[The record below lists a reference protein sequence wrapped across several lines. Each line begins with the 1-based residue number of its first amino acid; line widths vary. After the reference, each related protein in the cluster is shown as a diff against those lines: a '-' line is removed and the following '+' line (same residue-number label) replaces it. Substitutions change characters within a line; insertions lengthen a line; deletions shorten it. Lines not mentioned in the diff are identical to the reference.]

1 MLFFSVQG
9 WFASSSRQWKNFFLI
24 SFGVKVHCKRCW
36 LLLCFAKKKK
46 SELCVTQTMLFTL
59 MFFFSFVFIAR
70 LVFLPIK
77 ILYCNDIDAIYLFLN
92 FVFFQ
97 KLLWS
102 SVNFLFL
109 DFGQSLVVFYLDVY
123 LYQKPNGLFLKF
135 CHFFWKWTFS
145 IFAGHLN
152 QYDGRLF
159 SNCLYLIILHL
170 PCFPLFL
177 VFIFKGAGIFFKY

>member
-1 MLFFSVQG
+1 MK
-9 WFASSSRQWKNFFLI
+9 KNFFNQ
-24 SFGVKVHCKRCW
+24 FWCKGSLQT
-36 LLLCFAKKKK
+36 LLATALFCQEKK

-59 MFFFSFVFIAR
+59 MFFFSFFFIAR

-102 SVNFLFL
+102 SVTFLFL

-123 LYQKPNGLFLKF
+123 LHQKPNWLFLKF

-177 VFIFKGAGIFFKY
+177 VFIFKGTGIFFKY

>member
-9 WFASSSRQWKNFFLI
+9 RFASSSRQWKKIFLI

-46 SELCVTQTMLFTL
+46 SGLCVTQTMLFTL

-97 KLLWS
+97 KFLWS
-102 SVNFLFL
+102 SVT
-109 DFGQSLVVFYLDVY
+109 FYFWILARVW
-123 LYQKPNGLFLKF
+123 LYF
-135 CHFFWKWTFS
+135 
-145 IFAGHLN
+145 
-152 QYDGRLF
+152 
-159 SNCLYLIILHL
+159 ILTSTCIKN
-170 PCFPLFL
+170 PTNYF
-177 VFIFKGAGIFFKY
+177 